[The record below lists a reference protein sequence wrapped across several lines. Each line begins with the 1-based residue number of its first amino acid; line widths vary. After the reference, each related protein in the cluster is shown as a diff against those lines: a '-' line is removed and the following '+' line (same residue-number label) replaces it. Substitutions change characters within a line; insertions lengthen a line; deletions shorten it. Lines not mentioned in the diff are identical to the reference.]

1 MRYINVD
8 DQYVSQILEA
18 NQKLQ
23 NTQGL
28 NESAEV
34 VVEEQHEEEVHA
46 CPLCESELDQPIS
59 EEAMQECVDY
69 ITAVLNEAQQLSE
82 ELEDEGYGEELY
94 EADSDDDESDEDADA
109 ESDDGDGDEDEEEE
123 N

>member
-18 NQKLQ
+18 NQNLK

-82 ELEDEGYGEELY
+82 ELEDEDYGEELY
-94 EADSDDDESDEDADA
+94 EADNDDDEDDNQDA
-109 ESDDGDGDEDEEEE
+109 ESDDNDDDEDEEEE